1 MDKLK
6 RQFIRLFD
14 LPADIIMDLH
24 LLLLVFDNKL
34 YLENHKGI
42 SYFQSEEIKVKIKN
56 GFIIL
61 QGKDLSICEINRE
74 TLTISGKIFSISY
87 ELRKGGDRVE

>member
-6 RQFIRLFD
+6 RQFIRVFE
-14 LPADIIMDLH
+14 LPADIIMDLP
-24 LLLLVFDNKL
+24 LLMLVADNKL

-42 SYFQSEEIKVKIKN
+42 SYFQSEEIKIKIKS

-61 QGKDLSICEINRE
+61 RAEPLN
-74 TLTISGKIFSISY
+74 L
-87 ELRKGGDRVE
+87 

>member
-6 RQFIRLFD
+6 RQFIRVFE
-14 LPADIIMDLH
+14 LPADIIMDLP
-24 LLLLVFDNKL
+24 LLMLVADNKL

-42 SYFQSEEIKVKIKN
+42 SYFQSEEIKIKIKS

-61 QGKDLSICEINRE
+61 KGRSLSISEINRE
-74 TLTISGKIFSISY
+74 SLSISGKILSISC
-87 ELRKGGDRVE
+87 EQRGGDRP